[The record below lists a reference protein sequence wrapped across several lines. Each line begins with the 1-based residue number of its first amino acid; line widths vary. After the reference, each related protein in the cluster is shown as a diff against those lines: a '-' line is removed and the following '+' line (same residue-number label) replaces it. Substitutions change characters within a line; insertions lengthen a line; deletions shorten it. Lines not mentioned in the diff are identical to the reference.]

1 MDLRL
6 YGIAEEILNLCFT
19 GSCEVYANFAEILSE
34 HISYKELFAFRQRKK
49 EKGKKKKRKLIL
61 FCHVAHSAANS
72 QALFIYVF

>member
-49 EKGKKKKRKLIL
+49 EKEKRKLIL